1 MEWSFLITSMNNLFV
16 KENAFKIT
24 LIISIIFLV
33 IFYILSYFQLIQ
45 STESLALVGEASRW
59 CERVS
64 GGVFR
69 EPINTLTNLGFMV
82 AGLYI
87 LHKLT
92 NETSFNEFSGLN
104 KITILYGVAVVYL
117 GPGSMMMHGTN
128 TEWGGWADNLS
139 MVMYIILPWLYNCYK
154 MSNWSL
160 NTLLTTYFSIVIL
173 YASLRGLFGYGMGIG
188 LDLFG
193 VSIGLWV
200 ISEFLY
206 RFWSP
211 GMRFFSGFVGF
222 LVLMIFGIFPI
233 DVFENI
239 GEYWWIIF
247 FWLPGLIANKKP
259 TGKRTYIWYF
269 AGMTAYIAAWLIWL
283 QGNLTINPNSE
294 FCNPDSLIQAHGI
307 WHLLT
312 AVSTIFFFY
321 HYRSEKSV

>member
-1 MEWSFLITSMNNLFV
+1 MNNIFV
-16 KENAFKIT
+16 KENAFIIT
-24 LIISIIFLV
+24 LGVSIAFLL
-33 IFYILSYFQLIQ
+33 IFYLLSVFQLIQ
-45 STESLALVGEASRW
+45 SPESIALIGEASRW

-64 GGVFR
+64 DGAFR
-69 EPINTLTNLGFMV
+69 EPVNTLSNLGFMV
-82 AGLYI
+82 AGLFI
-87 LHKLT
+87 LYKLT

-154 MSNWSL
+154 MSNWGI
-160 NTLLTTYFSIVIL
+160 NTLLKVYFSVVIF
-173 YASLRGLFGYGMGIG
+173 YAVMRGLFGNGMGIG

-206 RFWSP
+206 KFWTPS
-211 GMRFFSGFVGF
+211 MRFLSGFVGF
-222 LVLMIFGIFPI
+222 LVLMLFGIFPNE
-233 DVFENI
+233 VFGNL

-247 FWLPGLIANKKP
+247 FWLPGLLANKKP
-259 TGKRTYIWYF
+259 QGTRTYRWYF
-269 AGMTAYIAAWLIWL
+269 AGMIAYMSAFAIWL
-283 QGNLTINPNSE
+283 TGVPDSE
-294 FCNPDSLIQAHGI
+294 TCNPDTLFQAHGI

-321 HYRSEKSV
+321 HYRSEKLV

>member
-1 MEWSFLITSMNNLFV
+1 MNNIFV
-16 KENAFKIT
+16 KENAFIIT
-24 LIISIIFLV
+24 LVVSIAFMIIFYL
-33 IFYILSYFQLIQ
+33 LSAFQLIQ
-45 STESLALVGEASRW
+45 STESIAFIGEASRW

-64 GGVFR
+64 AGAFR
-69 EPINTLTNLGFMV
+69 EPVNTLSNLGFML
-82 AGLYI
+82 AGLFIIY
-87 LHKLT
+87 KLT

-154 MSNWSL
+154 MSNWRI
-160 NTLLTTYFSIVIL
+160 NTLLKVYFSVVIF
-173 YASLRGLFGYGMGIG
+173 YAVMRGLFGNGMGIG

-206 RFWSP
+206 KFWTPS
-211 GMRFFSGFVGF
+211 MRFLSGFVGF
-222 LVLMIFGIFPI
+222 LVLMLFGIFPNE
-233 DVFENI
+233 VFGNL

-247 FWLPGLIANKKP
+247 FWLPGLLANKKP
-259 TGKRTYIWYF
+259 QGTRTYRWYF
-269 AGMTAYIAAWLIWL
+269 AGMIAYMSAFAIWL
-283 QGNLTINPNSE
+283 TGVPDSE
-294 FCNPDSLIQAHGI
+294 TCNPDTLFQAHGI

-321 HYRSEKSV
+321 HYRSEKLV

>member
-1 MEWSFLITSMNNLFV
+1 MNNIFV
-16 KENAFKIT
+16 KENAFIIT
-24 LIISIIFLV
+24 LGVSIAFLL
-33 IFYILSYFQLIQ
+33 IFYLLSVFQLIQ
-45 STESLALVGEASRW
+45 SPESIALIGEASRW

-64 GGVFR
+64 DGAFR
-69 EPINTLTNLGFMV
+69 EPINTLSNLGFMV
-82 AGLYI
+82 AGLFI
-87 LHKLT
+87 LYKLT

-154 MSNWSL
+154 MSNWGV
-160 NTLLTTYFSIVIL
+160 NTLLKVYFSVVIF
-173 YASLRGLFGYGMGIG
+173 YAVMRGLFGNGMGIG

-206 RFWSP
+206 KFWTPS
-211 GMRFFSGFVGF
+211 MRFSSGFVGF
-222 LVLMIFGIFPI
+222 LVLMLFGIFPTE
-233 DVFENI
+233 VFGNLS
-239 GEYWWIIF
+239 EYWWIIF
-247 FWLPGLIANKKP
+247 FWLPGLLANKKP
-259 TGKRTYIWYF
+259 QGTRTYRWYF
-269 AGMTAYIAAWLIWL
+269 AGMIAYMSAFAIWL
-283 QGNLTINPNSE
+283 TGVPDSE
-294 FCNPDSLIQAHGI
+294 TCNPDTLFQAHGI

-321 HYRSEKSV
+321 HYRSEKLV